1 MHVVNNLAACCQFL
15 TATRKGGSTNRH
27 DLCDNR
33 GQIGNRRGR
42 SKRTE
47 TAAIAAESE
56 LGLKA
61 KSIMDAGQLVSDDIM
76 IGMISERMDAPD
88 CANGVILDGFPRT
101 VAQAEALDL
110 MFADK
115 NIALDSV
122 IEIAVDEAA
131 LFARIENRA
140 AETGGS
146 RSDDNAEVLAERLKV
161 YHANTAPILPYY
173 KDKNKLVTIDGM
185 QSIDKVSEDI
195 RSVMQGNT

>member
-1 MHVVNNLAACCQFL
+1 MNVILFGPPGAG
-15 TATRKGGSTNRH
+15 KGTQAQMLVSEFDMVQLSTGDMLR
-27 DLCDNR
+27 
-33 GQIGNRRGR
+33 
-42 SKRTE
+42 
-47 TAAIAAESE
+47 AAIAAESE

-101 VAQAEALDL
+101 VAQAEALDQ

>member
-1 MHVVNNLAACCQFL
+1 MNVILFGPPGAG
-15 TATRKGGSTNRH
+15 KGTQAQMMVSEFGMVQLSTGDMLR
-27 DLCDNR
+27 
-33 GQIGNRRGR
+33 
-42 SKRTE
+42 
-47 TAAIAAESE
+47 AAIAAESE

-101 VAQAEALDL
+101 VAQAEALDQ